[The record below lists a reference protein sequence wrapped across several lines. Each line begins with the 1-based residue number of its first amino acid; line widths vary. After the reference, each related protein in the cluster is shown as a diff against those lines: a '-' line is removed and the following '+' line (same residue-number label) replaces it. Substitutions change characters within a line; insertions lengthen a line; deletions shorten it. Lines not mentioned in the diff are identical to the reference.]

1 MRLHRKL
8 LVLLVGFFLLLGA
21 CADGDDEAAETPA
34 IDTTPTDTAET
45 GDGDPAIE
53 ISDPEDGSAVEA
65 GDVTVTV
72 DVTDFEVVEA
82 LGEDPVEGE
91 GHIHFFLDIDEAA
104 IPTAADEPA
113 VTEEG
118 TYMPTA
124 GTSHTWEDVE
134 EGEHTFC
141 AMLVD
146 NDHTGLE
153 DPVTD
158 CVTVDVE
165 GVEP

>member
-34 IDTTPTDTAET
+34 ADATPTDTAT
-45 GDGDPAIE
+45 TPDGDGDAAIE
-53 ISDPEDGSAVEA
+53 ISDPEDGSAVDA
-65 GDVTVTV
+65 GDVTVAV
-72 DVTDFEVVEA
+72 DVTDFEVVDK

-91 GHIHFFLDIDEAA
+91 GHIHFFLDIDEEEL
-104 IPTAADEPA
+104 PTEADEPA

-118 TYMPTA
+118 TYMPTTE
-124 GTSHTWEDVE
+124 TSHTWEDVE
-134 EGEHTFC
+134 AGEHTFC

-146 NDHTGLE
+146 NDHTALE
-153 DPVTD
+153 DPVSD

-165 GVEP
+165 